1 MLGTMAVYKPTC
13 EDISAAADVLLEVG
27 IVTRGN
33 ADNKYCYPEAFGSYP
48 SSFAATVSQCGL
60 LRALIFFEDDDSKSQ
75 SNRERFPEAV
85 RLYMKK
91 RHPGN
96 PNRDKLLSEQVAADN
111 VGMLKE
117 QIMNASTALK
127 IALRMFTPSEKVS
140 VGKYGRIPRP
150 IEKVNPPQ
158 GSSANIGYQFY
169 HSVGIPGFVKKQV
182 KSAISVNTDVLEV
195 LRSADYSVVNMRVQ
209 APGLLIGSGLAHG
222 LPGSEEDV
230 KTGLQFDYTSGL
242 PVIPGSSVKGV
253 IRSAFP
259 TIKEDKKQ
267 PEEGA
272 EKQIEDSAGKSNSCE
287 KKLSVADVGKLN
299 YIRSLIADIP
309 EFSALG
315 LEDNDI
321 LELGNQMFN
330 HGDIFADALLVGY
343 GTRMKQQSPVNQ
355 VLAEDY
361 ITPHTGGPLA
371 QPIPIKIVK
380 VAPGVTFAFC
390 YKFNVTKIGS
400 KEVTAKMKESL
411 CTAILQDLGIG
422 AKTNVGYGV
431 LKKIDNQ

>member
-1 MLGTMAVYKPTC
+1 MAVYKPTY
-13 EDISAAADVLLEVG
+13 EDISTAADVLLDVG

-33 ADNKYCYPEAFGSYP
+33 ADEKYCYPKAFGSYP

-60 LRALIFFEDDDSKSQ
+60 LRALLIFEDDDSKSQ

-85 RLYMKK
+85 RLYLKK
-91 RHPGN
+91 RNPGN
-96 PNRDKLLSEQVAADN
+96 QNRDKLLSEQVAADAAGKLE
-111 VGMLKE
+111 V

-127 IALRMFTPSEKVS
+127 IALRMFAPSEEVR
-140 VGKYGRIPRP
+140 VGEYGRIPRP
-150 IEKVNPPQ
+150 TEKVNPPRE
-158 GSSANIGYQFY
+158 SSANIGYQFF
-169 HSVGIPGFVKKQV
+169 HSVGIPGFVKEQV
-182 KSAISVNTDVLEV
+182 KSAISVNSDVLEV

-259 TIKEDKKQ
+259 TIKEDKEQ
-267 PEEGA
+267 SNEADA
-272 EKQIEDSAGKSNSCE
+272 E
-287 KKLSVADVGKLN
+287 KLN
-299 YIRSLIADIP
+299 YIKSLIADIP
-309 EFSALG
+309 EFSSLG
-315 LEDNDI
+315 LEDKDI

-343 GTRMKQQSPVNQ
+343 GTRTKQQSPVNQ

-361 ITPHTGGPLA
+361 ITPHTGGSLA
-371 QPIPIKIVK
+371 QPVPIKIVK
-380 VAPGVTFAFC
+380 VTPGVTFAFC
-390 YKFNVTKIGS
+390 FKFNETKIG
-400 KEVTAKMKESL
+400 AKVVSASMKKAL
-411 CTAILQDLGIG
+411 CAAILQELGVG

-431 LKKIDNQ
+431 LKEVKNQ

>member
-1 MLGTMAVYKPTC
+1 M
-13 EDISAAADVLLEVG
+13 LLEVG

-33 ADNKYCYPEAFGSYP
+33 ADEKYCYPKAFGSYP

-60 LRALIFFEDDDSKSQ
+60 LRALMIFEDDDSKSQ

-85 RLYMKK
+85 RLYLKK
-91 RHPGN
+91 RNPGN
-96 PNRDKLLSEQVAADN
+96 QNRDKLLSEQVAADAA
-111 VGMLKE
+111 GKLEE

-127 IALRMFTPSEKVS
+127 IALRMFAPSEKVN
-140 VGKYGRIPRP
+140 VGAYNGIPNSTTP
-150 IEKVNPPQ
+150 IDLPRENS
-158 GSSANIGYQFY
+158 GENSANIGYQFF
-169 HSVGIPGFVKKQV
+169 HSVGIPGFVEEQV
-182 KSAISVNTDVLEV
+182 ESAISVNTDVLEV

-259 TIKEDKKQ
+259 TIKEDKEQ
-267 PEEGA
+267 SNEADA
-272 EKQIEDSAGKSNSCE
+272 E
-287 KKLSVADVGKLN
+287 KLN
-299 YIRSLIADIP
+299 YIKSLIADIP
-309 EFSALG
+309 EFSSLV
-315 LEDNDI
+315 LEDKDI

-330 HGDIFADALLVGY
+330 HGDVFADALLVGY
-343 GTRMKQQSPVNQ
+343 GTRMKQHGPVKQ
-355 VLAEDY
+355 VLTEDY

-390 YKFNVTKIGS
+390 FKFNETKIGARVVS
-400 KEVTAKMKESL
+400 ASMKKAL
-411 CTAILQDLGIG
+411 CAAILQDLGVG

-431 LKKIDNQ
+431 LKEVKNQ

>member
-1 MLGTMAVYKPTC
+1 MLGTMAVYKPTY
-13 EDISAAADVLLEVG
+13 EDISTAADVLLEVG

-33 ADNKYCYPEAFGSYP
+33 ADEKYCYPKAFGSYP

-60 LRALIFFEDDDSKSQ
+60 LRALMIFEDDDSKSQ

-85 RLYMKK
+85 RLYLKK
-91 RHPGN
+91 RNPGN
-96 PNRDKLLSEQVAADN
+96 QNRDKLLSEQVAADAA
-111 VGMLKE
+111 GKLEE

-127 IALRMFTPSEKVS
+127 IALRMFAPSEEVR
-140 VGKYGRIPRP
+140 VGAYNGIPNSTTP
-150 IEKVNPPQ
+150 IDLPREN
-158 GSSANIGYQFY
+158 SANIGYQFY
-169 HSVGIPGFVKKQV
+169 HSVGIPRFNTDDVKA
-182 KSAISVNTDVLEV
+182 AISVNEEVSSV
-195 LRSADYSVVNMRVQ
+195 LRTANFYVVKMRVQ

-259 TIKEDKKQ
+259 TIKEDKEQ
-267 PEEGA
+267 SNEA
-272 EKQIEDSAGKSNSCE
+272 DSE
-287 KKLSVADVGKLN
+287 KLN
-299 YIRSLIADIP
+299 YIKSLIADIP

-315 LEDNDI
+315 LEDKDI

-343 GTRMKQQSPVNQ
+343 GTRMKQHGPVKQ
-355 VLAEDY
+355 VLTEDY

-390 YKFNVTKIGS
+390 FKFNETKIGARVVS
-400 KEVTAKMKESL
+400 ASMKKAL
-411 CTAILQDLGIG
+411 CAAILQDLGVG

-431 LKKIDNQ
+431 LKEVKNQ

>member
-1 MLGTMAVYKPTC
+1 MLGTMTVYKPTY
-13 EDISAAADVLLEVG
+13 EDISTAADVLLEVG

-33 ADNKYCYPEAFGSYP
+33 ADNDYCYPKTFGSYP

-60 LRALIFFEDDDSKSQ
+60 FRALMIFEDDDSKSQ

-85 RLYMKK
+85 RLYLKK

-96 PNRDKLLSEQVAADN
+96 QNRDKLLSEQVAADAA
-111 VGMLKE
+111 GKLEE

-127 IALRMFTPSEKVS
+127 IALRMFAPSEEVR
-140 VGKYGRIPRP
+140 VGEYGRIPRP
-150 IEKVNPPQ
+150 TEKVNPPRE
-158 GSSANIGYQFY
+158 SSANIGYQFF
-169 HSVGIPGFVKKQV
+169 HSVGIPGFDEKQV
-182 KSAISVNTDVLEV
+182 KSAISVNTDVVKIL
-195 LRSADYSVVNMRVQ
+195 SDAKFDVVCMKVQ
-209 APGLLIGSGLAHG
+209 TPGLLIGSGLAHG

-259 TIKEDKKQ
+259 TIKEDKGQ
-267 PEEGA
+267 PNE
-272 EKQIEDSAGKSNSCE
+272 
-287 KKLSVADVGKLN
+287 ADDEKLN
-299 YIRSLIADIP
+299 YIKSLIADIP
-309 EFSALG
+309 EFSSLV
-315 LEDNDI
+315 LEDEDI

-330 HGDIFADALLVGY
+330 HGDVFADALLVGY
-343 GTRMKQQSPVNQ
+343 GTRMKQRKPVNQ

-390 YKFNVTKIGS
+390 FKFNETKIG
-400 KEVTAKMKESL
+400 AKVVSASMKKAL
-411 CTAILQDLGIG
+411 CTAILQDLGVG

-431 LKKIDNQ
+431 LKEVKNQ

>member
-1 MLGTMAVYKPTC
+1 MCYQEILGTMAVYKPTY
-13 EDISAAADVLLEVG
+13 EDISTAADVLLEVG

-33 ADNKYCYPEAFGSYP
+33 ADEKYCYPKTFGSYP

-60 LRALIFFEDDDSKSQ
+60 LRALMIFEDDDSKSQ

-85 RLYMKK
+85 RLYLRK
-91 RHPGN
+91 RYPEN
-96 PNRDKLLSEQVAADN
+96 QNRDKLLSEQVAADAA
-111 VGMLKE
+111 GKLKE

-127 IALRMFTPSEKVS
+127 IALRMFAPSEKVN
-140 VGKYGRIPRP
+140 VGAYNGIPNSTTP
-150 IEKVNPPQ
+150 IDLPREN
-158 GSSANIGYQFY
+158 SANIGYQFY
-169 HSVGIPGFVKKQV
+169 HSVGIPRFNKDNVKA
-182 KSAISVNTDVLEV
+182 AISVNGDVAKV
-195 LRSADYSVVNMRVQ
+195 LRAAEFGVVNMRVQ

-259 TIKEDKKQ
+259 TIKEDKEQ
-267 PEEGA
+267 SNEADA
-272 EKQIEDSAGKSNSCE
+272 E
-287 KKLSVADVGKLN
+287 KLN
-299 YIRSLIADIP
+299 YIKSLIADIP
-309 EFSALG
+309 EFSSLVI
-315 LEDNDI
+315 EDNDI

-343 GTRMKQQSPVNQ
+343 GTRTKQQVPVNQ
-355 VLAEDY
+355 ILAEDY

-390 YKFNVTKIGS
+390 FKFNETKIG
-400 KEVTAKMKESL
+400 AKVVSASMKKAL
-411 CTAILQDLGIG
+411 CAAILQDLGVG

-431 LKKIDNQ
+431 LKEV

>member
-1 MLGTMAVYKPTC
+1 MAVYKPTY
-13 EDISAAADVLLEVG
+13 EDISTAADVLLEVG

-33 ADNKYCYPEAFGSYP
+33 ADEKYCYPKAFGSYP

-60 LRALIFFEDDDSKSQ
+60 LRALMIFEDDDSKSQ

-85 RLYMKK
+85 RLYLRK
-91 RHPGN
+91 RYPEN
-96 PNRDKLLSEQVAADN
+96 QNRDKLLSEQVAADAA
-111 VGMLKE
+111 GKLKE

-127 IALRMFTPSEKVS
+127 IALRMFAPSEKVN
-140 VGKYGRIPRP
+140 VGAYNGIPNSTTP
-150 IEKVNPPQ
+150 IDLPREN
-158 GSSANIGYQFY
+158 SANIGYQFY
-169 HSVGIPGFVKKQV
+169 HSVGIPRFNTDDVKA
-182 KSAISVNTDVLEV
+182 AISVNEEVSNV
-195 LRSADYSVVNMRVQ
+195 LRTANFYVVKMKVQ

-222 LPGSEEDV
+222 LPDSEEDV

-259 TIKEDKKQ
+259 TIKEDKEQ
-267 PEEGA
+267 SNEADA
-272 EKQIEDSAGKSNSCE
+272 E
-287 KKLSVADVGKLN
+287 KLN
-299 YIRSLIADIP
+299 YIKSLIADIP

-315 LEDNDI
+315 LEDKDI

-343 GTRMKQQSPVNQ
+343 GTRMKQHGTVKQ

-390 YKFNVTKIGS
+390 FKFNETKIG
-400 KEVTAKMKESL
+400 AKVLSASMKKAL
-411 CTAILQDLGIG
+411 CAAILQDLGVG

-431 LKKIDNQ
+431 LKEVKNQ

>member
-1 MLGTMAVYKPTC
+1 MLGTMAVYKPTY
-13 EDISAAADVLLEVG
+13 EDISTAADVLLEVG

-33 ADNKYCYPEAFGSYP
+33 ADEKYCYPKAFGSYP

-60 LRALIFFEDDDSKSQ
+60 LRALMIFEDDDSKSQ

-85 RLYMKK
+85 RLYLKK
-91 RHPGN
+91 RNPGN
-96 PNRDKLLSEQVAADN
+96 QNRDKLLSEQVAADAA
-111 VGMLKE
+111 GKLEE

-127 IALRMFTPSEKVS
+127 IALRMFAPSEEVR
-140 VGKYGRIPRP
+140 VGEYGRIPRP
-150 IEKVNPPQ
+150 TEKVNPQ
-158 GSSANIGYQFY
+158 RESSANIGYQFF
-169 HSVGIPGFVKKQV
+169 HSVGIPGFVEEQV

-195 LRSADYSVVNMRVQ
+195 LRDADYSVVNMRVQ

-259 TIKEDKKQ
+259 TIKEDKEQ
-267 PEEGA
+267 SNEADA
-272 EKQIEDSAGKSNSCE
+272 E
-287 KKLSVADVGKLN
+287 KLN
-299 YIRSLIADIP
+299 YIKSLIADIP
-309 EFSALG
+309 EFSSFRF
-315 LEDNDI
+315 EDKDI

-330 HGDIFADALLVGY
+330 HGDVFADALLVGY
-343 GTRMKQQSPVNQ
+343 STRMKQHGPVKQ
-355 VLAEDY
+355 VLTEDY

-390 YKFNVTKIGS
+390 FKFNETKIG
-400 KEVTAKMKESL
+400 AKVVSASMKKAL
-411 CTAILQDLGIG
+411 CAAILQDLGVG

-431 LKKIDNQ
+431 LKEVKNQ

>member
-1 MLGTMAVYKPTC
+1 MLGTMAVYKPTY
-13 EDISAAADVLLEVG
+13 EDISTAADVLLEVG

-33 ADNKYCYPEAFGSYP
+33 ADEKYCYPKAFGSYP

-60 LRALIFFEDDDSKSQ
+60 LRALMIFEDDDSKSQ

-85 RLYMKK
+85 RLYLKK
-91 RHPGN
+91 RNPGN
-96 PNRDKLLSEQVAADN
+96 QNRDKLLSEQVAADAA
-111 VGMLKE
+111 GKLEE

-127 IALRMFTPSEKVS
+127 IALRMFAPSEKVN
-140 VGKYGRIPRP
+140 VGKYDRIPRP
-150 IEKVNPPQ
+150 IEKVNPPRE
-158 GSSANIGYQFY
+158 SSANIGYQFF
-169 HSVGIPGFVKKQV
+169 HSVGIPGFVKEQV
-182 KSAISVNTDVLEV
+182 ESAISVNTDVLEV
-195 LRSADYSVVNMRVQ
+195 LRDADYSVVNMRVQ
-209 APGLLIGSGLAHG
+209 APGLLVGSGLAHG

-259 TIKEDKKQ
+259 TIKEDKEQ
-267 PEEGA
+267 
-272 EKQIEDSAGKSNSCE
+272 SN
-287 KKLSVADVGKLN
+287 VADAEKLN
-299 YIRSLIADIP
+299 YIKSLISDIP
-309 EFSALG
+309 KFSALG
-315 LEDNDI
+315 LEDKDI

-343 GTRMKQQSPVNQ
+343 GTRTKQQVPVKQ

-390 YKFNVTKIGS
+390 FKFSETKMG
-400 KEVTAKMKESL
+400 AKVVSASMKKAL
-411 CTAILQDLGIG
+411 CSAILQDLGVG

-431 LKKIDNQ
+431 LKEVKNK

>member
-1 MLGTMAVYKPTC
+1 MAVYKPTY
-13 EDISAAADVLLEVG
+13 EDISTAADVLLEVG

-33 ADNKYCYPEAFGSYP
+33 ADEKYCYPKAFGSYP

-60 LRALIFFEDDDSKSQ
+60 LRALMIFEDDDSKSQ

-85 RLYMKK
+85 RLYLRK
-91 RHPGN
+91 RYPEN
-96 PNRDKLLSEQVAADN
+96 QNRDKLLSEQVAADAA
-111 VGMLKE
+111 GKLKE

-127 IALRMFTPSEKVS
+127 IALRMFAPSEKVN
-140 VGKYGRIPRP
+140 VGAYNGIPNSTTP
-150 IEKVNPPQ
+150 IDLPRENS
-158 GSSANIGYQFY
+158 GENSANIGYQFF
-169 HSVGIPGFVKKQV
+169 HSVGIPGFVEEQV
-182 KSAISVNTDVLEV
+182 ESAISVNTDVLEV

-259 TIKEDKKQ
+259 TIKEDKEQ
-267 PEEGA
+267 SNEADA
-272 EKQIEDSAGKSNSCE
+272 E
-287 KKLSVADVGKLN
+287 KLN
-299 YIRSLIADIP
+299 YIKSLIADIP
-309 EFSALG
+309 EFSSLV
-315 LEDNDI
+315 LEDKDI

-330 HGDIFADALLVGY
+330 HGDVFADALLVGY
-343 GTRMKQQSPVNQ
+343 GTRMKQHGPVKQ
-355 VLAEDY
+355 VLTEDY

-390 YKFNVTKIGS
+390 FKFNETKIG
-400 KEVTAKMKESL
+400 AKVVSASMKKAL
-411 CTAILQDLGIG
+411 CAAILQDLGVG

-431 LKKIDNQ
+431 LKEVNNQ

>member
-1 MLGTMAVYKPTC
+1 MLGTMAVYKPTY
-13 EDISAAADVLLEVG
+13 EDISTAADVLLEVG

-33 ADNKYCYPEAFGSYP
+33 ADEEYCYPKAFGSYP

-60 LRALIFFEDDDSKSQ
+60 LRALIIFEEKDSKSQ

-85 RLYMKK
+85 RLYLRK
-91 RHPGN
+91 RYPEN
-96 PNRDKLLSEQVAADN
+96 QNRDKLLSEQVAADAA
-111 VGMLKE
+111 GKLKE
-117 QIMNASTALK
+117 QIMNASIALK
-127 IALRMFTPSEKVS
+127 IALRMFAPSEEVR
-140 VGKYGRIPRP
+140 VGEYGRIPRP
-150 IEKVNPPQ
+150 TEKVNPPRE
-158 GSSANIGYQFY
+158 SSANIGYQFF
-169 HSVGIPGFVKKQV
+169 HSVGIPGFVKEQV
-182 KSAISVNTDVLEV
+182 KSAISVNSDVLEV
-195 LRSADYSVVNMRVQ
+195 LKSADYSVVNMRVQ

-259 TIKEDKKQ
+259 TIKEDKEQ
-267 PEEGA
+267 SNEADA
-272 EKQIEDSAGKSNSCE
+272 E
-287 KKLSVADVGKLN
+287 KLN

-309 EFSALG
+309 EFSSLV

-343 GTRMKQQSPVNQ
+343 GTRMKQQVHVRQ

-390 YKFNVTKIGS
+390 FKFNETKIG
-400 KEVTAKMKESL
+400 AKVVSASMKKAL
-411 CTAILQDLGIG
+411 CAAILQDLGVG

-431 LKKIDNQ
+431 LKEVKNQ

>member
-1 MLGTMAVYKPTC
+1 MLGTMAVYKPTY
-13 EDISAAADVLLEVG
+13 EDISTAADVLLEVG

-33 ADNKYCYPEAFGSYP
+33 ADEKYCYPKAFGSYP

-60 LRALIFFEDDDSKSQ
+60 LRALMIFEDDDSKSQ

-85 RLYMKK
+85 RLYLKK
-91 RHPGN
+91 RNPGN
-96 PNRDKLLSEQVAADN
+96 QNRDKLLSEQVAADAA
-111 VGMLKE
+111 GKLEE

-127 IALRMFTPSEKVS
+127 IALRMFAPSEEVN
-140 VGKYGRIPRP
+140 VGAYNGIPNSTTP
-150 IEKVNPPQ
+150 IDLPREN
-158 GSSANIGYQFY
+158 SANIGYQFY
-169 HSVGIPGFVKKQV
+169 HSVGIPRFNKDNVKA
-182 KSAISVNTDVLEV
+182 AISVNGDVAKV
-195 LRSADYSVVNMRVQ
+195 LRAAEFGVVNMRVQ

-259 TIKEDKKQ
+259 TIKEDKEQ
-267 PEEGA
+267 SNEADA
-272 EKQIEDSAGKSNSCE
+272 E
-287 KKLSVADVGKLN
+287 KLN
-299 YIRSLIADIP
+299 YIKSLIADIP
-309 EFSALG
+309 EFSSLVI
-315 LEDNDI
+315 EDNDI

-343 GTRMKQQSPVNQ
+343 GTRTKQQVPVNQ
-355 VLAEDY
+355 ILAEDY

-390 YKFNVTKIGS
+390 FKFNETKIGS
-400 KEVTAKMKESL
+400 KVVSASMKKAL
-411 CTAILQDLGIG
+411 CAAILQELGVG

-431 LKKIDNQ
+431 LKEVKNQ

>member
-1 MLGTMAVYKPTC
+1 MLGTMTVYKPTY
-13 EDISAAADVLLEVG
+13 EDISTAADVLLEVG

-33 ADNKYCYPEAFGSYP
+33 ADNDYCYPKTFGSYP

-60 LRALIFFEDDDSKSQ
+60 LRALMIFEDDDSKSQ

-85 RLYMKK
+85 RLYLKK
-91 RHPGN
+91 RNPGN
-96 PNRDKLLSEQVAADN
+96 QNRDKLLSEQVAADAA
-111 VGMLKE
+111 GKLEE

-127 IALRMFTPSEKVS
+127 IALRMFAPSEEVR
-140 VGKYGRIPRP
+140 VGEYGRIPRP
-150 IEKVNPPQ
+150 TEKVNPSRE
-158 GSSANIGYQFY
+158 SSANIGYQFF
-169 HSVGIPGFVKKQV
+169 HSVGIPGFDEKQV
-182 KSAISVNTDVLEV
+182 KSAILVNTDVVNV
-195 LRSADYSVVNMRVQ
+195 LRNADYSVVNMRVQ

-259 TIKEDKKQ
+259 TIKEDKGQ
-267 PEEGA
+267 
-272 EKQIEDSAGKSNSCE
+272 SNE
-287 KKLSVADVGKLN
+287 ADVEKLN
-299 YIRSLIADIP
+299 YIKSLIADIP
-309 EFSALG
+309 EFSSLV

-321 LELGNQMFN
+321 LELGNQMYN

-343 GTRMKQQSPVNQ
+343 GTRMKQHGPVKQ
-355 VLAEDY
+355 VLTEDY

-371 QPIPIKIVK
+371 QPVPIKIVK

-390 YKFNVTKIGS
+390 FKFSETKIGS
-400 KEVTAKMKESL
+400 KKVDADMKKAL
-411 CTAILQDLGIG
+411 CAAILQDLGVG

-431 LKKIDNQ
+431 LKEV

>member
-1 MLGTMAVYKPTC
+1 MLGTMAVYKPTY
-13 EDISAAADVLLEVG
+13 EDISTAADVLLEVG

-33 ADNKYCYPEAFGSYP
+33 ADEKYCYPKAFGSYP

-60 LRALIFFEDDDSKSQ
+60 LRALLIFEDDDSKSQ

-85 RLYMKK
+85 RLYLKK
-91 RHPGN
+91 RNPGN
-96 PNRDKLLSEQVAADN
+96 QNRDKLLSEQVDADAA
-111 VGMLKE
+111 GKLEE

-127 IALRMFTPSEKVS
+127 IALRMFTPSEEVR
-140 VGKYGRIPRP
+140 VGEYGRIPRP
-150 IEKVNPPQ
+150 TEKVNPPRE
-158 GSSANIGYQFY
+158 SSANIGYQFF
-169 HSVGIPGFVKKQV
+169 HSVGIPGFVKEQV
-182 KSAISVNTDVLEV
+182 KSAISVNSDVLEV
-195 LRSADYSVVNMRVQ
+195 LRSANYSVVNMRVQ

-259 TIKEDKKQ
+259 TIKEDKEQ
-267 PEEGA
+267 SNEA
-272 EKQIEDSAGKSNSCE
+272 DSE
-287 KKLSVADVGKLN
+287 KLN
-299 YIRSLIADIP
+299 YIKSLIADIP
-309 EFSALG
+309 EFSSLV

-343 GTRMKQQSPVNQ
+343 GTRMKQHGPVKQ
-355 VLAEDY
+355 VLTEDY

-390 YKFNVTKIGS
+390 FKFNETKIG
-400 KEVTAKMKESL
+400 AKVVSASMKKAL
-411 CTAILQDLGIG
+411 CAAIFQDLGVG

-431 LKKIDNQ
+431 LKEVKNQ

>member
-1 MLGTMAVYKPTC
+1 MAVYKPTC
-13 EDISAAADVLLEVG
+13 EDISTAADVLLEVG

-33 ADNKYCYPEAFGSYP
+33 ADNKYCYPKAFGSYP

-60 LRALIFFEDDDSKSQ
+60 LRALIIFEDDDSKSQ

-91 RHPGN
+91 RYQGN
-96 PNRDKLLSEQVAADN
+96 QNPDKLLSEQVAADN

-127 IALRMFTPSEKVS
+127 IALRMFAPSEEVR
-140 VGKYGRIPRP
+140 VGEYGRIPRP
-150 IEKVNPPQ
+150 TEKVNPQ
-158 GSSANIGYQFY
+158 QESSANIGYQFY
-169 HSVGIPGFVKKQV
+169 HSVGIPGFVNEQV
-182 KSAISVNTDVLEV
+182 ASAISVNTDVLEV
-195 LRSADYSVVNMRVQ
+195 LGYANYSVVNMRVQ

-230 KTGLQFDYTSGL
+230 KTGLQFDYASGL

-259 TIKEDKKQ
+259 MIAAD
-267 PEEGA
+267 A
-272 EKQIEDSAGKSNSCE
+272 E
-287 KKLSVADVGKLN
+287 KLN

-343 GTRMKQQSPVNQ
+343 GTRMKQQGPVNQ

-390 YKFNVTKIGS
+390 FKFNETKIG
-400 KEVTAKMKESL
+400 AKVVSASMKKAL
-411 CTAILQDLGIG
+411 CAAILQELGVG

-431 LKKIDNQ
+431 LK

>member
-1 MLGTMAVYKPTC
+1 MCYQEILGTMAVYKPTY
-13 EDISAAADVLLEVG
+13 EDISTAADVLLEVG
-27 IVTRGN
+27 IVTCGN
-33 ADNKYCYPEAFGSYP
+33 ADNKYCYPKAFGSYP

-60 LRALIFFEDDDSKSQ
+60 LRALMIFEDDDSKSQ

-85 RLYMKK
+85 RLYLKK
-91 RHPGN
+91 RNPGN
-96 PNRDKLLSEQVAADN
+96 QNRDKLLSEQVAADAA
-111 VGMLKE
+111 GKLEE

-127 IALRMFTPSEKVS
+127 IALRMFAPSEEVR
-140 VGKYGRIPRP
+140 VGEYGRIPRP
-150 IEKVNPPQ
+150 TEKVNPPRE
-158 GSSANIGYQFY
+158 SSANIGYQFF
-169 HSVGIPGFVKKQV
+169 HSVGIPGFDEKQV
-182 KSAISVNTDVLEV
+182 KSAILVNTDVVNV
-195 LRSADYSVVNMRVQ
+195 LRNADYSVVNMRVQ

-259 TIKEDKKQ
+259 TIKEDKGQ
-267 PEEGA
+267 
-272 EKQIEDSAGKSNSCE
+272 SNE
-287 KKLSVADVGKLN
+287 ADVEKLN
-299 YIRSLIADIP
+299 YIKSLIADIP
-309 EFSALG
+309 EFSSLV

-343 GTRMKQQSPVNQ
+343 GTRMKQHGPVKQ
-355 VLAEDY
+355 VLTEDY

-390 YKFNVTKIGS
+390 FKFNETKIG
-400 KEVTAKMKESL
+400 AKVVSASMKKAL
-411 CTAILQDLGIG
+411 CAAILQDLGVG

-431 LKKIDNQ
+431 LKEVKNK

>member
-1 MLGTMAVYKPTC
+1 MLGTMTVYKPTY
-13 EDISAAADVLLEVG
+13 EDISTAADVLLEVG

-33 ADNKYCYPEAFGSYP
+33 ADEKYCYPKAFGSYP

-60 LRALIFFEDDDSKSQ
+60 LRALMIFEDDDSKSQ

-85 RLYMKK
+85 RLYLKK

-96 PNRDKLLSEQVAADN
+96 QNRDKLLSEQVAADAA
-111 VGMLKE
+111 GKLEE

-127 IALRMFTPSEKVS
+127 IALRMFAPSEKVS
-140 VGKYGRIPRP
+140 VGKYDRIPRP
-150 IEKVNPPQ
+150 TEKVNPQ
-158 GSSANIGYQFY
+158 RESSANIGYQFF
-169 HSVGIPGFVKKQV
+169 HSVGIPGFDEKQV
-182 KSAISVNTDVLEV
+182 KSAISVNTYVKKVLSDAKFDVV
-195 LRSADYSVVNMRVQ
+195 CMKVQ

-259 TIKEDKKQ
+259 TIKEDKEQ
-267 PEEGA
+267 SNEADA
-272 EKQIEDSAGKSNSCE
+272 E
-287 KKLSVADVGKLN
+287 KLN
-299 YIRSLIADIP
+299 YIKSLIADIP
-309 EFSALG
+309 EFSSLV
-315 LEDNDI
+315 LKDNDI

-343 GTRMKQQSPVNQ
+343 GTRMKQHGPVKQ

-390 YKFNVTKIGS
+390 FKFNETKIG
-400 KEVTAKMKESL
+400 AKVVSASMKKAL
-411 CTAILQDLGIG
+411 CAAILQDLGVG

-431 LKKIDNQ
+431 LKEV

>member
-1 MLGTMAVYKPTC
+1 MLGTMAVYKPTY
-13 EDISAAADVLLEVG
+13 EDISTAADVLLEVG

-33 ADNKYCYPEAFGSYP
+33 ADEKYCYPKAFGSYP

-60 LRALIFFEDDDSKSQ
+60 LRALLIFEDDDSKSQ

-85 RLYMKK
+85 RLYLKK
-91 RHPGN
+91 RNPGN
-96 PNRDKLLSEQVAADN
+96 QNRDKLLSEQVAADAA
-111 VGMLKE
+111 GKLEE

-127 IALRMFTPSEKVS
+127 IALRMFAPSEEVR
-140 VGKYGRIPRP
+140 VGEYGRIPRP
-150 IEKVNPPQ
+150 TEKVNPPRE
-158 GSSANIGYQFY
+158 SSANIGYQFF
-169 HSVGIPGFVKKQV
+169 HSVGIPGFVKEQV
-182 KSAISVNTDVLEV
+182 KSAISVNSDVLEV
-195 LRSADYSVVNMRVQ
+195 LGYADYSVVNMRVQ

-259 TIKEDKKQ
+259 TIKEDKEQ
-267 PEEGA
+267 SNEADA
-272 EKQIEDSAGKSNSCE
+272 E
-287 KKLSVADVGKLN
+287 KLN
-299 YIRSLIADIP
+299 YIKSLIADIP
-309 EFSALG
+309 EFSSLV

-343 GTRMKQQSPVNQ
+343 GTRMKQHGPVKQ
-355 VLAEDY
+355 VLTEDY

-390 YKFNVTKIGS
+390 FKFNETKIG
-400 KEVTAKMKESL
+400 AKVVSASMKKAL
-411 CTAILQDLGIG
+411 CAAILQDLGVG

-431 LKKIDNQ
+431 LKEVKNQ

>member
-1 MLGTMAVYKPTC
+1 MAVYKPTY
-13 EDISAAADVLLEVG
+13 EDISTAADVLLEVG

-33 ADNKYCYPEAFGSYP
+33 ADEKYCYPKAFGSYP

-60 LRALIFFEDDDSKSQ
+60 LRALMIFEDDDSKSQ

-85 RLYMKK
+85 RLYLKK
-91 RHPGN
+91 RNPGN
-96 PNRDKLLSEQVAADN
+96 QNRDKLLSEQVAADAA
-111 VGMLKE
+111 GKLEE

-127 IALRMFTPSEKVS
+127 IALRMFAPSEEVR
-140 VGKYGRIPRP
+140 VGEYGRIPRP
-150 IEKVNPPQ
+150 TENVNPPRE
-158 GSSANIGYQFY
+158 SSANIGYQFF
-169 HSVGIPGFVKKQV
+169 HSVGIPGFVEEQV
-182 KSAISVNTDVLEV
+182 ESAISVNTDVLEV
-195 LRSADYSVVNMRVQ
+195 LGDADYSVVNMRVQ

-259 TIKEDKKQ
+259 TI
-267 PEEGA
+267 
-272 EKQIEDSAGKSNSCE
+272 
-287 KKLSVADVGKLN
+287 VADAEKLN

-309 EFSALG
+309 KFSALG
-315 LEDNDI
+315 LEDKDI

-343 GTRMKQQSPVNQ
+343 GTRMKQHGPVKQ
-355 VLAEDY
+355 VLTEDY

-390 YKFNVTKIGS
+390 FKFNDTKIG
-400 KEVTAKMKESL
+400 AKVVSASMKKAL
-411 CTAILQDLGIG
+411 CSAILQDLGVG

-431 LKKIDNQ
+431 LKEVRNQ

>member
-1 MLGTMAVYKPTC
+1 MLGTMAVYKPTY
-13 EDISAAADVLLEVG
+13 EDISTAADVLLEVG

-33 ADNKYCYPEAFGSYP
+33 ADEKYCYPKAFGSYP

-60 LRALIFFEDDDSKSQ
+60 LRALLIFEDDDSKSQ

-85 RLYMKK
+85 RLYLRK
-91 RHPGN
+91 RYPGN
-96 PNRDKLLSEQVAADN
+96 QNRDKLLSEQVAADAA
-111 VGMLKE
+111 GKLKE

-127 IALRMFTPSEKVS
+127 IALRMFAPSEKVN
-140 VGKYGRIPRP
+140 VGAYNGIPNSTTP
-150 IEKVNPPQ
+150 IDLPREN
-158 GSSANIGYQFY
+158 SANIGYQFY
-169 HSVGIPGFVKKQV
+169 HSVGIPRFNTDDVKA
-182 KSAISVNTDVLEV
+182 AISVNEEVSNV
-195 LRSADYSVVNMRVQ
+195 LRTANFYVVKMKVQ

-230 KTGLQFDYTSGL
+230 KTGLQFDYTSGV

-259 TIKEDKKQ
+259 TIKEDKEQ
-267 PEEGA
+267 SNEADA
-272 EKQIEDSAGKSNSCE
+272 E
-287 KKLSVADVGKLN
+287 KLN

-309 EFSALG
+309 EFSSLV

-343 GTRMKQQSPVNQ
+343 GTRMKQHGPVKQ

-390 YKFNVTKIGS
+390 FKFNETKIG
-400 KEVTAKMKESL
+400 AKVVSASMKKAL
-411 CTAILQDLGIG
+411 CAAILQDLGVG

-431 LKKIDNQ
+431 LKEV

>member
-1 MLGTMAVYKPTC
+1 MLGTMAVYKPTY
-13 EDISAAADVLLEVG
+13 EDISTAADVLLEVG

-33 ADNKYCYPEAFGSYP
+33 ADEKYCYPKAFGSYP

-60 LRALIFFEDDDSKSQ
+60 LRALLIFEDDDSKSQ

-85 RLYMKK
+85 RLYLKK
-91 RHPGN
+91 RNPGN
-96 PNRDKLLSEQVAADN
+96 QNRDKLLSEQVAADAA
-111 VGMLKE
+111 GKLEE

-127 IALRMFTPSEKVS
+127 IALRMFAPSEEVR
-140 VGKYGRIPRP
+140 VGEYGRIPRP
-150 IEKVNPPQ
+150 TEKVNPPRE
-158 GSSANIGYQFY
+158 SSANIGYQFF
-169 HSVGIPGFVKKQV
+169 HSVGIPGFVKEQV
-182 KSAISVNTDVLEV
+182 KFAISVNSDVLEV
-195 LRSADYSVVNMRVQ
+195 LGYADYSVVNMRVQ

-259 TIKEDKKQ
+259 TIKEDKEQ
-267 PEEGA
+267 SNEADA
-272 EKQIEDSAGKSNSCE
+272 E
-287 KKLSVADVGKLN
+287 KLN

-309 EFSALG
+309 EFSSLV

-343 GTRMKQQSPVNQ
+343 GTRMKQHGPVKQ
-355 VLAEDY
+355 VLTEDY

-390 YKFNVTKIGS
+390 FKFNETKIG
-400 KEVTAKMKESL
+400 AKVVSASMKKVL
-411 CTAILQDLGIG
+411 CAAILQDLGVG

-431 LKKIDNQ
+431 LKEVKNQ

>member
-1 MLGTMAVYKPTC
+1 MAVYKPTC
-13 EDISAAADVLLEVG
+13 EDISTAADVLLEVG

-33 ADNKYCYPEAFGSYP
+33 ADNKYCYPKAFGSYP

-60 LRALIFFEDDDSKSQ
+60 LRALIIFEDDDSKSQ

-91 RHPGN
+91 RYQGN
-96 PNRDKLLSEQVAADN
+96 RNPDKLLSEQVAADN

-127 IALRMFTPSEKVS
+127 IALRMFAPSEEVR
-140 VGKYGRIPRP
+140 VGEYGRIPRP
-150 IEKVNPPQ
+150 TEKVNPQ
-158 GSSANIGYQFY
+158 RESSANIGYQFF
-169 HSVGIPGFVKKQV
+169 HSVGIPGFVKEQV
-182 KSAISVNTDVLEV
+182 ASAISVNTDVLEV
-195 LRSADYSVVNMRVQ
+195 LRYADYSVVNMRVQ

-222 LPGSEEDV
+222 LSGSEEDV

-259 TIKEDKKQ
+259 TI
-267 PEEGA
+267 
-272 EKQIEDSAGKSNSCE
+272 
-287 KKLSVADVGKLN
+287 VADAGKLN
-299 YIRSLIADIP
+299 YIKSLIADIP

-343 GTRMKQQSPVNQ
+343 GTRMKQPGPVNQ

-390 YKFNVTKIGS
+390 YKFNVTKINS

>member
-1 MLGTMAVYKPTC
+1 MLGTMAVYKPTY
-13 EDISAAADVLLEVG
+13 EDISTAADVLLEVG

-33 ADNKYCYPEAFGSYP
+33 ADEKYCYPKAFGSYP

-60 LRALIFFEDDDSKSQ
+60 LRALMIFEDDDSKSQ

-85 RLYMKK
+85 RLYLKK
-91 RHPGN
+91 RNPGN
-96 PNRDKLLSEQVAADN
+96 QNRDKLLSEQVAADAA
-111 VGMLKE
+111 GKLEE

-127 IALRMFTPSEKVS
+127 IALRMFAPSEEVN
-140 VGKYGRIPRP
+140 VGAYNGIPNSTTP
-150 IEKVNPPQ
+150 IDLPRENS
-158 GSSANIGYQFY
+158 GENSANIGYQFY
-169 HSVGIPGFVKKQV
+169 HSVGIPRFNKDNVKA
-182 KSAISVNTDVLEV
+182 AISVNGDVAKV
-195 LRSADYSVVNMRVQ
+195 LRAAEFSVVNMRVQ

-259 TIKEDKKQ
+259 TIKEDKEQ
-267 PEEGA
+267 SNEADA
-272 EKQIEDSAGKSNSCE
+272 E
-287 KKLSVADVGKLN
+287 KLN
-299 YIRSLIADIP
+299 YIKSLIADIP
-309 EFSALG
+309 EFSSLV

-343 GTRMKQQSPVNQ
+343 GTRKKQQGSVEQ

-371 QPIPIKIVK
+371 QPVPIKIVK
-380 VAPGVTFAFC
+380 VAPGVTFSFC
-390 YKFNVTKIGS
+390 FKFNGTKIG
-400 KEVTAKMKESL
+400 AKVVSASMKKAL
-411 CTAILQDLGIG
+411 CAAILQDLGVG

-431 LKKIDNQ
+431 LKEVKNQ

>member
-1 MLGTMAVYKPTC
+1 MAVYKPTY
-13 EDISAAADVLLEVG
+13 EDISTAADVLLEVG

-33 ADNKYCYPEAFGSYP
+33 ADEKYCYPKAFGSYP

-60 LRALIFFEDDDSKSQ
+60 LRALMIFEDDDSKSQ

-85 RLYMKK
+85 RLYLRK
-91 RHPGN
+91 RYPEN
-96 PNRDKLLSEQVAADN
+96 QNRDKLLSEQVAADAA
-111 VGMLKE
+111 GKLKE

-127 IALRMFTPSEKVS
+127 IALRMFAPSEKVN
-140 VGKYGRIPRP
+140 VGAYNGIPNSTTP
-150 IEKVNPPQ
+150 IDLPRENS
-158 GSSANIGYQFY
+158 GENSANIGYQFF
-169 HSVGIPGFVKKQV
+169 HSVGIPGFVEEQV
-182 KSAISVNTDVLEV
+182 ESAISVNTDVLEV

-259 TIKEDKKQ
+259 TIKEDKEQ
-267 PEEGA
+267 SNEADA
-272 EKQIEDSAGKSNSCE
+272 E
-287 KKLSVADVGKLN
+287 KLN
-299 YIRSLIADIP
+299 YIKSLIADIP
-309 EFSALG
+309 EFSSLV
-315 LEDNDI
+315 LEDKDI

-330 HGDIFADALLVGY
+330 HGDVFADALLVGY
-343 GTRMKQQSPVNQ
+343 GTRMKQHGPVKQ
-355 VLAEDY
+355 VLTEDY

-380 VAPGVTFAFC
+380 VASGVTFAFC
-390 YKFNVTKIGS
+390 FKFNETKIG
-400 KEVTAKMKESL
+400 AKVVSASMKKAL
-411 CTAILQDLGIG
+411 CAAILQDLGVG

-431 LKKIDNQ
+431 LKEVNNQ

>member
-1 MLGTMAVYKPTC
+1 MLGTMAVYKPTY
-13 EDISAAADVLLEVG
+13 EDISTAADVLLEVG

-33 ADNKYCYPEAFGSYP
+33 ADEKYCYPKAFGSYP

-60 LRALIFFEDDDSKSQ
+60 LRALMIFEDDDSKSQ

-85 RLYMKK
+85 RLYLKK
-91 RHPGN
+91 RNPGN
-96 PNRDKLLSEQVAADN
+96 QNRDKLLSEQVAADAA
-111 VGMLKE
+111 GKLEE

-127 IALRMFTPSEKVS
+127 IALRMFAPSEEVR
-140 VGKYGRIPRP
+140 VGEYGRIPRP
-150 IEKVNPPQ
+150 TEKVNPPRE
-158 GSSANIGYQFY
+158 SSANIGYQFF
-169 HSVGIPGFVKKQV
+169 HSVGIPGFVKEQV
-182 KSAISVNTDVLEV
+182 KSAISVNSDVLEV
-195 LRSADYSVVNMRVQ
+195 LRSANYSVVNMRVQ

-259 TIKEDKKQ
+259 TIKEDKEQ
-267 PEEGA
+267 SNEADA
-272 EKQIEDSAGKSNSCE
+272 E
-287 KKLSVADVGKLN
+287 KLN
-299 YIRSLIADIP
+299 YIKSLIADIP
-309 EFSALG
+309 KFSALG
-315 LEDNDI
+315 LENKDI

-343 GTRMKQQSPVNQ
+343 GTRMKQHGPVKQ
-355 VLAEDY
+355 VLTEDY

-390 YKFNVTKIGS
+390 FKFNETKIG
-400 KEVTAKMKESL
+400 AKVVSASMKKAL
-411 CTAILQDLGIG
+411 CAAILQDLGVG

-431 LKKIDNQ
+431 LKRIDNQ

>member
-1 MLGTMAVYKPTC
+1 MLGTMAVYKPTY
-13 EDISAAADVLLEVG
+13 EDISTAADVLLEVG

-33 ADNKYCYPEAFGSYP
+33 ADEKYCYPKAFGSYP

-60 LRALIFFEDDDSKSQ
+60 LRALMIFEDDDSKSQ

-85 RLYMKK
+85 RLYLKK
-91 RHPGN
+91 RNPGN
-96 PNRDKLLSEQVAADN
+96 QNRDKLLSEQVAADAAGN
-111 VGMLKE
+111 LEE

-127 IALRMFTPSEKVS
+127 IALRMFAPSEEVR
-140 VGKYGRIPRP
+140 VGEYGRIPRP
-150 IEKVNPPQ
+150 TERVNPPRE
-158 GSSANIGYQFY
+158 SSANIGYQFF
-169 HSVGIPGFVKKQV
+169 HSVGIPGFDEKQV
-182 KSAISVNTDVLEV
+182 KSAISVNTDVVKIL
-195 LRSADYSVVNMRVQ
+195 SDAKFDVVCMKVQ
-209 APGLLIGSGLAHG
+209 TPGLLIGSGLAHG

-259 TIKEDKKQ
+259 TIKEDKGQ
-267 PEEGA
+267 PNE
-272 EKQIEDSAGKSNSCE
+272 
-287 KKLSVADVGKLN
+287 ADDEKLN
-299 YIRSLIADIP
+299 YIKSLIADIP
-309 EFSALG
+309 EFSALR
-315 LEDNDI
+315 LEDKDI

-330 HGDIFADALLVGY
+330 HGDVFADALLVGY
-343 GTRMKQQSPVNQ
+343 GTRMKQHGPVKQ

-371 QPIPIKIVK
+371 QPVPIKIVK

-390 YKFNVTKIGS
+390 FKFSETKIG
-400 KEVTAKMKESL
+400 AKVVSASMKKAL
-411 CTAILQDLGIG
+411 CTAILQDLGVG

-431 LKKIDNQ
+431 LKEVNNQ

>member
-1 MLGTMAVYKPTC
+1 MAVYKPTY
-13 EDISAAADVLLEVG
+13 EDISTAADVLLEVG

-33 ADNKYCYPEAFGSYP
+33 ADEKYCYPKAFGSYP

-60 LRALIFFEDDDSKSQ
+60 LRALLIFEDDDSKSQ

-85 RLYMKK
+85 RLYLKK
-91 RHPGN
+91 RNPGN
-96 PNRDKLLSEQVAADN
+96 QNRDKLPSEQVAADAA
-111 VGMLKE
+111 GKLEE

-127 IALRMFTPSEKVS
+127 IALRMFAPSEEVR
-140 VGKYGRIPRP
+140 VGEYGRIPRP
-150 IEKVNPPQ
+150 TEKANPPRE
-158 GSSANIGYQFY
+158 SSANIGYQFF
-169 HSVGIPGFVKKQV
+169 HSVGIPGFVKEQV
-182 KSAISVNTDVLEV
+182 KSAISVNTEVLEV
-195 LRSADYSVVNMRVQ
+195 LGYADYSVVNMRVQ

-259 TIKEDKKQ
+259 TIKEDKEQ
-267 PEEGA
+267 SNEADA
-272 EKQIEDSAGKSNSCE
+272 E
-287 KKLSVADVGKLN
+287 KLN
-299 YIRSLIADIP
+299 YIKSLIANIP

-315 LEDNDI
+315 LEDKDI

-330 HGDIFADALLVGY
+330 HGDIFADALPVGY
-343 GTRMKQQSPVNQ
+343 GTRMKQHGPVKQ
-355 VLAEDY
+355 VLTEDY

-390 YKFNVTKIGS
+390 FKFNETKIG
-400 KEVTAKMKESL
+400 AKVVSASMKKAL
-411 CTAILQDLGIG
+411 CAAILQDLGVG

-431 LKKIDNQ
+431 LKEVKNQ

>member
-1 MLGTMAVYKPTC
+1 MCYQEILGAMAVYKPTY
-13 EDISAAADVLLEVG
+13 EDISTAADVLLEVG

-33 ADNKYCYPEAFGSYP
+33 ADEKYCYPKTFGSYP

-60 LRALIFFEDDDSKSQ
+60 LRALMIFEDDDSKSQ

-85 RLYMKK
+85 RLYLRK
-91 RHPGN
+91 RYPEN
-96 PNRDKLLSEQVAADN
+96 QNRDKLLSEQVAADAA
-111 VGMLKE
+111 GKLKE

-127 IALRMFTPSEKVS
+127 IALRMFAPSEKVN
-140 VGKYGRIPRP
+140 VGAYNGIPNSTTP
-150 IEKVNPPQ
+150 IDLPREN
-158 GSSANIGYQFY
+158 SANIGYQFY
-169 HSVGIPGFVKKQV
+169 HSVGIPRFNKDNVKA
-182 KSAISVNTDVLEV
+182 AISVNGDVAKV
-195 LRSADYSVVNMRVQ
+195 LRAAEFGVVNMRVQ

-259 TIKEDKKQ
+259 TIKEDKEQ
-267 PEEGA
+267 SNEADA
-272 EKQIEDSAGKSNSCE
+272 E
-287 KKLSVADVGKLN
+287 KLN
-299 YIRSLIADIP
+299 YIKSLIADIP
-309 EFSALG
+309 EFSSLVI
-315 LEDNDI
+315 EDNDI

-343 GTRMKQQSPVNQ
+343 GTRTKQQVPVNQ
-355 VLAEDY
+355 ILAEDY

-390 YKFNVTKIGS
+390 FKFNETKIG
-400 KEVTAKMKESL
+400 AKVVSASMKKVL
-411 CTAILQDLGIG
+411 CAAILQDLGVG

-431 LKKIDNQ
+431 LKEVKNQ

>member
-1 MLGTMAVYKPTC
+1 MAVYKPTY
-13 EDISAAADVLLEVG
+13 EDISTAADVLLEVG

-33 ADNKYCYPEAFGSYP
+33 ADEKYCYPKTFGSYP

-60 LRALIFFEDDDSKSQ
+60 LRALMIFEDDDSKSQ

-85 RLYMKK
+85 RLYLRK
-91 RHPGN
+91 RYPEN
-96 PNRDKLLSEQVAADN
+96 QNRDKLLSEQVAADAA
-111 VGMLKE
+111 GKLKE

-127 IALRMFTPSEKVS
+127 IALRMFAPSEKVN
-140 VGKYGRIPRP
+140 VGAYNGIPNSTTP
-150 IEKVNPPQ
+150 IDLPREN
-158 GSSANIGYQFY
+158 SANIGYQFY
-169 HSVGIPGFVKKQV
+169 HSVGIPRFNKDNVKA
-182 KSAISVNTDVLEV
+182 AISVNGDVAKV
-195 LRSADYSVVNMRVQ
+195 LRAAEFGVVNMRVQ

-259 TIKEDKKQ
+259 TIKEDKEQ
-267 PEEGA
+267 SNEADA
-272 EKQIEDSAGKSNSCE
+272 E
-287 KKLSVADVGKLN
+287 KLN
-299 YIRSLIADIP
+299 YIKSLIADIP
-309 EFSALG
+309 EFSSLVI
-315 LEDNDI
+315 EDNDI

-343 GTRMKQQSPVNQ
+343 GTRTKQQVPVNQ
-355 VLAEDY
+355 ILAEDY

-390 YKFNVTKIGS
+390 FKFNATKIGD
-400 KEVTAKMKESL
+400 KEVTAEMKESL

-431 LKKIDNQ
+431 LKRIDNQ

>member
-1 MLGTMAVYKPTC
+1 MAVYKPTY
-13 EDISAAADVLLEVG
+13 EDISTAADVLLEVG

-33 ADNKYCYPEAFGSYP
+33 ADEKYCYPKAFGSYP

-60 LRALIFFEDDDSKSQ
+60 LRALMIFEDDDSKSQ

-85 RLYMKK
+85 RLYLKK
-91 RHPGN
+91 RNPGN
-96 PNRDKLLSEQVAADN
+96 QNRDKLLSEQVAADAA
-111 VGMLKE
+111 GKLEE

-127 IALRMFTPSEKVS
+127 IALRMFAPSEEVR
-140 VGKYGRIPRP
+140 VGEYGRIPRP
-150 IEKVNPPQ
+150 TEKVNPQ
-158 GSSANIGYQFY
+158 RESSANIGYQFF
-169 HSVGIPGFVKKQV
+169 HSVGIPGFVKGQV
-182 KSAISVNTDVLEV
+182 KSAISVNSDVLEV
-195 LRSADYSVVNMRVQ
+195 LRSANYSVVNMRVQ

-259 TIKEDKKQ
+259 MIKEDKEQ
-267 PEEGA
+267 SNEADA
-272 EKQIEDSAGKSNSCE
+272 E
-287 KKLSVADVGKLN
+287 KLN
-299 YIRSLIADIP
+299 YIKSLIADIP

-315 LEDNDI
+315 LEDKDI
-321 LELGNQMFN
+321 FELGNQMFN

-343 GTRMKQQSPVNQ
+343 GTRMKQHGPVKQ
-355 VLAEDY
+355 VLTEDY

-390 YKFNVTKIGS
+390 FKFNETKIGARVVS
-400 KEVTAKMKESL
+400 ASMKKAL
-411 CTAILQDLGIG
+411 CAAILQDLGVG

-431 LKKIDNQ
+431 LKEVKNQ

>member
-1 MLGTMAVYKPTC
+1 MCYQEILGTMAVYKPTY
-13 EDISAAADVLLEVG
+13 EDISTAADVLLEVG

-33 ADNKYCYPEAFGSYP
+33 ADEKYCYPKTFGSYP

-60 LRALIFFEDDDSKSQ
+60 LRALMIFEDDDSKSQ

-85 RLYMKK
+85 RLYLRK
-91 RHPGN
+91 RYPEN
-96 PNRDKLLSEQVAADN
+96 QNRDKLLSEQVAADAA
-111 VGMLKE
+111 GKLKE

-127 IALRMFTPSEKVS
+127 IALRMFAPSEEVR
-140 VGKYGRIPRP
+140 VGEYSRIPRP
-150 IEKVNPPQ
+150 TEKVNPRRE
-158 GSSANIGYQFY
+158 SSANIGYQFF
-169 HSVGIPGFVKKQV
+169 HSVGIPGFVKDQV
-182 KSAISVNTDVLEV
+182 ASAISVNTDVLEV
-195 LRSADYSVVNMRVQ
+195 LGYADYSVVNMRVQ

-259 TIKEDKKQ
+259 TIKEDKEQ
-267 PEEGA
+267 SNEADA
-272 EKQIEDSAGKSNSCE
+272 E
-287 KKLSVADVGKLN
+287 KLN
-299 YIRSLIADIP
+299 YIKSLIADIP
-309 EFSALG
+309 EFSSLV

-343 GTRMKQQSPVNQ
+343 GTRMKQHGPVKQ
-355 VLAEDY
+355 VLTEDY

-390 YKFNVTKIGS
+390 FKFNETKIG
-400 KEVTAKMKESL
+400 AKVVSASMKKAL
-411 CTAILQDLGIG
+411 CAAILQDLGVG

-431 LKKIDNQ
+431 LKEVKNQ

>member
-1 MLGTMAVYKPTC
+1 MLGTMAVYKPTY
-13 EDISAAADVLLEVG
+13 EDISTAADVLLEVG

-33 ADNKYCYPEAFGSYP
+33 ADEKYCYPKAFGSYP

-60 LRALIFFEDDDSKSQ
+60 LRALMIFEDDDSKSQ

-85 RLYMKK
+85 RLYLKK
-91 RHPGN
+91 RNPGN
-96 PNRDKLLSEQVAADN
+96 QNRDKLLSEQVVADTA
-111 VGMLKE
+111 GKLEE

-127 IALRMFTPSEKVS
+127 IALRMFAPSEEVR
-140 VGKYGRIPRP
+140 VGEYGRIPRST
-150 IEKVNPPQ
+150 ERVNPPRE
-158 GSSANIGYQFY
+158 SSANIGYQFF
-169 HSVGIPGFVKKQV
+169 HSVGIPGFVKEQV
-182 KSAISVNTDVLEV
+182 ESAISVNTDVVKV

-259 TIKEDKKQ
+259 TIKEDKGQ
-267 PEEGA
+267 PNE
-272 EKQIEDSAGKSNSCE
+272 
-287 KKLSVADVGKLN
+287 ADDEKLN
-299 YIRSLIADIP
+299 YIKSLIADIP
-309 EFSALG
+309 EFSALR
-315 LEDNDI
+315 LEDKDI

-330 HGDIFADALLVGY
+330 YGDIFADALLVGS
-343 GTRMKQQSPVNQ
+343 GTRMKQRRPVNQ

-390 YKFNVTKIGS
+390 FKFSETKIG
-400 KEVTAKMKESL
+400 AKVVSASMKKAI
-411 CTAILQDLGIG
+411 CAAILQDLGVG

-431 LKKIDNQ
+431 LKEV

>member
-1 MLGTMAVYKPTC
+1 MAVYKPTY
-13 EDISAAADVLLEVG
+13 EDISTAADVLLEVG

-33 ADNKYCYPEAFGSYP
+33 ADEKYCYPKAFGSYP

-60 LRALIFFEDDDSKSQ
+60 LRALMIFEDDDSKSQ

-85 RLYMKK
+85 RLYLKK
-91 RHPGN
+91 RNPGN
-96 PNRDKLLSEQVAADN
+96 QNRDKLLSEQVAADAA
-111 VGMLKE
+111 GKLEE

-127 IALRMFTPSEKVS
+127 IALRMFAPSEEVR
-140 VGKYGRIPRP
+140 VGEYGRIPRP
-150 IEKVNPPQ
+150 TEKVNPPCEN
-158 GSSANIGYQFY
+158 SANIGYQFF
-169 HSVGIPGFVKKQV
+169 HSVGIPGFVEEQV
-182 KSAISVNTDVLEV
+182 ESAISVNTDVLEV
-195 LRSADYSVVNMRVQ
+195 LGYADYSVVNMRVQ
-209 APGLLIGSGLAHG
+209 TPGLLIGSGLAHG

-259 TIKEDKKQ
+259 TI
-267 PEEGA
+267 
-272 EKQIEDSAGKSNSCE
+272 
-287 KKLSVADVGKLN
+287 VADAEKLN
-299 YIRSLIADIP
+299 YIKSLIADIP
-309 EFSALG
+309 EFSSLV

-343 GTRMKQQSPVNQ
+343 GTRMKQHGPVKQ
-355 VLAEDY
+355 VLTEDY

-390 YKFNVTKIGS
+390 FKFNVTKIGS
-400 KEVTAKMKESL
+400 KEVTAEMKESL

-431 LKKIDNQ
+431 LKKFDNQ

>member
-1 MLGTMAVYKPTC
+1 MAVYKPTY
-13 EDISAAADVLLEVG
+13 EDISTAADVLLEVG

-33 ADNKYCYPEAFGSYP
+33 ADEKYCYPKAFGSYP

-60 LRALIFFEDDDSKSQ
+60 LRALMIFEDDDSKSQ

-85 RLYMKK
+85 RLYLKK
-91 RHPGN
+91 RNPGN
-96 PNRDKLLSEQVAADN
+96 QNRDKLLSEQVAADAA
-111 VGMLKE
+111 GKLEE

-127 IALRMFTPSEKVS
+127 IALRMFAPSEEVR
-140 VGKYGRIPRP
+140 VGEYGRIPRP
-150 IEKVNPPQ
+150 TEKVNPPRE
-158 GSSANIGYQFY
+158 SSANIGYQFF
-169 HSVGIPGFVKKQV
+169 HSVGIPGFVEEQV
-182 KSAISVNTDVLEV
+182 ESAISVNTDVLEV
-195 LRSADYSVVNMRVQ
+195 LGYADYSVVNMRVQ

-259 TIKEDKKQ
+259 TIKEDKEQ
-267 PEEGA
+267 SNEADA
-272 EKQIEDSAGKSNSCE
+272 E
-287 KKLSVADVGKLN
+287 KLN
-299 YIRSLIADIP
+299 YIKSLIADIP
-309 EFSALG
+309 KFSALG
-315 LEDNDI
+315 LENKDI

-330 HGDIFADALLVGY
+330 HGDVFADALLVGY
-343 GTRMKQQSPVNQ
+343 GTRKKQQGSVEQ

-390 YKFNVTKIGS
+390 FKFNETKIG
-400 KEVTAKMKESL
+400 AKVVSASMKKAL
-411 CTAILQDLGIG
+411 CAAILQDLGVG

-431 LKKIDNQ
+431 LKRIDNQ

>member
-1 MLGTMAVYKPTC
+1 MLGTMAVYKPTY
-13 EDISAAADVLLEVG
+13 EDISTAADVLLEVG

-33 ADNKYCYPEAFGSYP
+33 ADEKYCYPKAFGSYP

-60 LRALIFFEDDDSKSQ
+60 LRALMIFEDDDSKSQ

-85 RLYMKK
+85 RLYLKK
-91 RHPGN
+91 RNPGN
-96 PNRDKLLSEQVAADN
+96 QNRDKLLSEQVAADAA
-111 VGMLKE
+111 GKLEE

-127 IALRMFTPSEKVS
+127 IALRMFAPSEEVR
-140 VGKYGRIPRP
+140 VGEYGRIPRP
-150 IEKVNPPQ
+150 TEKVNPKRE
-158 GSSANIGYQFY
+158 SSANIGYQFF
-169 HSVGIPGFVKKQV
+169 HSVGIPGFVEDQV
-182 KSAISVNTDVLEV
+182 ESAISVNTDVLEV
-195 LRSADYSVVNMRVQ
+195 LGYADYSVVNMRVQ

-259 TIKEDKKQ
+259 TIKEDKEQ
-267 PEEGA
+267 
-272 EKQIEDSAGKSNSCE
+272 SY
-287 KKLSVADVGKLN
+287 VADAEKLN
-299 YIRSLIADIP
+299 YIKSLIADIP
-309 EFSALG
+309 EFSSLV
-315 LEDNDI
+315 LDDNDI

-330 HGDIFADALLVGY
+330 HGDIFVDALLVGY
-343 GTRMKQQSPVNQ
+343 GTRMKQHGTVKQ

-390 YKFNVTKIGS
+390 FKFNETKIG
-400 KEVTAKMKESL
+400 AKVVSASMKKAL
-411 CTAILQDLGIG
+411 YAAILQDLGVG

-431 LKKIDNQ
+431 LKRIDNQ

>member
-1 MLGTMAVYKPTC
+1 MLGTMAVYKPTY
-13 EDISAAADVLLEVG
+13 EDISTAADVLLEVG

-33 ADNKYCYPEAFGSYP
+33 ADEKYCYPKAFGSYP

-60 LRALIFFEDDDSKSQ
+60 LRALMIFEDDDSKSQ

-85 RLYMKK
+85 RLYLKK
-91 RHPGN
+91 RNPGN
-96 PNRDKLLSEQVAADN
+96 QNRDKLLSEQVAADAA
-111 VGMLKE
+111 GKLEE

-127 IALRMFTPSEKVS
+127 IALRMFAPSEEVR
-140 VGKYGRIPRP
+140 VGEYGRIPRP
-150 IEKVNPPQ
+150 TEKVNPRQ
-158 GSSANIGYQFY
+158 ESSANIGYQFF
-169 HSVGIPGFVKKQV
+169 HSVGIPGFVEEQV
-182 KSAISVNTDVLEV
+182 ESAISVNTDVLEV
-195 LRSADYSVVNMRVQ
+195 LGYADYSVVNMRVQ

-253 IRSAFP
+253 IRRAFP
-259 TIKEDKKQ
+259 TIKEDKEQ
-267 PEEGA
+267 SNEA
-272 EKQIEDSAGKSNSCE
+272 DSE
-287 KKLSVADVGKLN
+287 KLN
-299 YIRSLIADIP
+299 YIKSLIADVP

-315 LEDNDI
+315 LEDKDI

-343 GTRMKQQSPVNQ
+343 GTRTKQQVPVNQ
-355 VLAEDY
+355 ILAEDY

-390 YKFNVTKIGS
+390 FKFNETKIG
-400 KEVTAKMKESL
+400 AKVVSASMKKAL
-411 CTAILQDLGIG
+411 CAAILQDLGVG

-431 LKKIDNQ
+431 LKEVKNQ

>member
-1 MLGTMAVYKPTC
+1 MLGTMTVYKPTY
-13 EDISAAADVLLEVG
+13 EDISTAADVLLEVG

-33 ADNKYCYPEAFGSYP
+33 ADNDYCYPKTFGSYP

-60 LRALIFFEDDDSKSQ
+60 LRALMIFEDDDSKSQ

-85 RLYMKK
+85 RLYLKK

-96 PNRDKLLSEQVAADN
+96 RNRDELLSEQVAADAA
-111 VGMLKE
+111 GTLEE

-127 IALRMFTPSEKVS
+127 IALRMFAPSEKVS
-140 VGKYGRIPRP
+140 VGKYDRIPRP
-150 IEKVNPPQ
+150 TEKVNPPRE
-158 GSSANIGYQFY
+158 SSANIGYQFF
-169 HSVGIPGFVKKQV
+169 HSVGIPGFDEEQV
-182 KSAISVNTDVLEV
+182 KSAISVNTYVKKVLSDAKFDVV
-195 LRSADYSVVNMRVQ
+195 YMKVQ

-259 TIKEDKKQ
+259 TIKDDKK
-267 PEEGA
+267 PSNEADA
-272 EKQIEDSAGKSNSCE
+272 E
-287 KKLSVADVGKLN
+287 KLN
-299 YIRSLIADIP
+299 YIKSLIADIP
-309 EFSALG
+309 QVNKPV
-315 LEDNDI
+315 LEDEDI

-330 HGDIFADALLVGY
+330 YGDIFADALLVGY
-343 GTRMKQQSPVNQ
+343 GTRMKQRKPVNQ

-390 YKFNVTKIGS
+390 FKFNETKIG
-400 KEVTAKMKESL
+400 AKVVSASMKKAL
-411 CTAILQDLGIG
+411 CTAILQDLGVG

-431 LKKIDNQ
+431 LKEVKNQ

>member
-1 MLGTMAVYKPTC
+1 MAVYKPTY
-13 EDISAAADVLLEVG
+13 EDISTAADVLLEVG

-33 ADNKYCYPEAFGSYP
+33 ADEKYCYPKAFGSYP

-60 LRALIFFEDDDSKSQ
+60 LRALMIFEDDDSKSQ

-85 RLYMKK
+85 RLYLKK
-91 RHPGN
+91 RNPGN
-96 PNRDKLLSEQVAADN
+96 QNRDKLLSEQVVADAA
-111 VGMLKE
+111 GKLEE

-127 IALRMFTPSEKVS
+127 IALRMFAPSEEVR
-140 VGKYGRIPRP
+140 VGEYGRIPRP
-150 IEKVNPPQ
+150 TEKVNPPRE
-158 GSSANIGYQFY
+158 SSANIGYQFF
-169 HSVGIPGFVKKQV
+169 HSVGIPGFVKEQV
-182 KSAISVNTDVLEV
+182 ESAISVNTDVLEV
-195 LRSADYSVVNMRVQ
+195 LISADYSVVNMRVQ

-259 TIKEDKKQ
+259 TIKEDKGQ
-267 PEEGA
+267 SNEADAA
-272 EKQIEDSAGKSNSCE
+272 E
-287 KKLSVADVGKLN
+287 KLN
-299 YIRSLIADIP
+299 YIKSLIADIP
-309 EFSALG
+309 KFSALR
-315 LEDNDI
+315 LEDKDI
-321 LELGNQMFN
+321 LELGDQMFN
-330 HGDIFADALLVGY
+330 HGDVFADALLVGY
-343 GTRMKQQSPVNQ
+343 GTRMKQHGPVKQ
-355 VLAEDY
+355 VLVEDY

-390 YKFNVTKIGS
+390 FKFSETKIG
-400 KEVTAKMKESL
+400 AKVVSASMKKSL
-411 CTAILQDLGIG
+411 CTAILQDLGVG

-431 LKKIDNQ
+431 LKEV

>member
-1 MLGTMAVYKPTC
+1 MLGTMAVYKPTY
-13 EDISAAADVLLEVG
+13 EDISTAADVLLEVG

-33 ADNKYCYPEAFGSYP
+33 ADEKYCYPKAFGSYP

-60 LRALIFFEDDDSKSQ
+60 LRALMIFEDDDSKSQ

-85 RLYMKK
+85 RLYLRK
-91 RHPGN
+91 RYPEN
-96 PNRDKLLSEQVAADN
+96 QNRDKLLSEQVAADAA
-111 VGMLKE
+111 GKLEE

-127 IALRMFTPSEKVS
+127 IALRMFAPSEEVR
-140 VGKYGRIPRP
+140 VGEYGRIPRP
-150 IEKVNPPQ
+150 TEKVNPQ
-158 GSSANIGYQFY
+158 RESSANIGYQFF
-169 HSVGIPGFVKKQV
+169 HSVGIPGFVEEQV
-182 KSAISVNTDVLEV
+182 ESAISVNTDVLEV

-259 TIKEDKKQ
+259 TIKEDKEQ
-267 PEEGA
+267 SNEADA
-272 EKQIEDSAGKSNSCE
+272 E
-287 KKLSVADVGKLN
+287 KLN
-299 YIRSLIADIP
+299 YIKSLIADIP
-309 EFSALG
+309 EFSSLV
-315 LEDNDI
+315 LEDKDI

-330 HGDIFADALLVGY
+330 HGDVFADALLVGY
-343 GTRMKQQSPVNQ
+343 GTRMKQHGPVKQ
-355 VLAEDY
+355 VLTEDY

-390 YKFNVTKIGS
+390 FKFNVTKIGS
-400 KEVTAKMKESL
+400 KEVTAEMKESL

-431 LKKIDNQ
+431 LKRIDNQ

>member
-1 MLGTMAVYKPTC
+1 MLGTMAVYKPTYD
-13 EDISAAADVLLEVG
+13 DISTAADVLLEVG

-33 ADNKYCYPEAFGSYP
+33 ADEKYCYPKTFGSYP

-60 LRALIFFEDDDSKSQ
+60 LRALMIFEDDDSKSQ

-85 RLYMKK
+85 RLYLKK
-91 RHPGN
+91 RNPGSQ
-96 PNRDKLLSEQVAADN
+96 NREKLLSEQVAEDTA
-111 VGMLKE
+111 GKLEE

-127 IALRMFTPSEKVS
+127 IALRMFAPSEKVN
-140 VGKYGRIPRP
+140 VGAYNGIPNSTTP
-150 IEKVNPPQ
+150 IDLPRENS
-158 GSSANIGYQFY
+158 GENSANIGYQFY
-169 HSVGIPGFVKKQV
+169 HSVGIPRFNKDNVKA
-182 KSAISVNTDVLEV
+182 AISVNGDVAKV
-195 LRSADYSVVNMRVQ
+195 LRAAEFSVVNMRVQ

-242 PVIPGSSVKGV
+242 PVIPGSSVKGA

-259 TIKEDKKQ
+259 TI
-267 PEEGA
+267 
-272 EKQIEDSAGKSNSCE
+272 
-287 KKLSVADVGKLN
+287 VADAEKLN
-299 YIRSLIADIP
+299 YIKSLIADIP
-309 EFSALG
+309 EFSSLV

-343 GTRMKQQSPVNQ
+343 GTRTKQQVPVNQ
-355 VLAEDY
+355 ILAEDY

-390 YKFNVTKIGS
+390 FKFNETKIG
-400 KEVTAKMKESL
+400 AKVVSASMKKAL
-411 CTAILQDLGIG
+411 CAAILQDLGVG

-431 LKKIDNQ
+431 LKEVNNQ